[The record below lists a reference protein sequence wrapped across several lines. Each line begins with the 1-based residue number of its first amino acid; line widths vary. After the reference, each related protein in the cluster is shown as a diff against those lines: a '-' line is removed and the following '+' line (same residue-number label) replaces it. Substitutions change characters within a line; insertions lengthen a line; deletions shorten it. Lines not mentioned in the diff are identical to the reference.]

1 MATAQALSAPSDHP
15 QLIALP
21 HKNMA
26 LQRIGVVARSLNSCQ
41 LQPLSAALGQ
51 HGAEPEPSCCRPD
64 NENLLDEEVWVEA
77 ARTINV
83 VVALSTR
90 SRVMKSQILLIMS
103 IVDT

>member
-1 MATAQALSAPSDHP
+1 
-15 QLIALP
+15 
-21 HKNMA
+21 
-26 LQRIGVVARSLNSCQ
+26 
-41 LQPLSAALGQ
+41 
-51 HGAEPEPSCCRPD
+51 
-64 NENLLDEEVWVEA
+64 VEA